1 MNQKEIEQKI
11 QSLVVDLNNIENKES
26 IDKSL
31 NELYNYIIQPIA
43 PELASAKIENLVF
56 IPDGVLKNI
65 PLAALYDGQQYLIE
79 NYNVSIAPSLNL
91 VELETINRSEKQV
104 LLAGLGR
111 ENPNNEETSFFTPLV
126 NVEAELNSIKD
137 LIPASK
143 VILLDQ
149 TFTEQKLAEEIK
161 LSYAPIVHIATHGQ
175 FSSELEQTYLLTWD
189 EVINLK
195 ELENLFTQYQREKQ
209 SIDLLVLS
217 ACQTAVGD
225 EKAALGLAGIS
236 IKAGAKSTVASLW
249 NVDDKSTSLL
259 MTKFYQELLNNQTS
273 KTNALRQAQMEMI
286 QSNQYNHPFY
296 WSAFILVGNWL

>member
-1 MNQKEIEQKI
+1 M
-11 QSLVVDLNNIENKES
+11 NNIENKES